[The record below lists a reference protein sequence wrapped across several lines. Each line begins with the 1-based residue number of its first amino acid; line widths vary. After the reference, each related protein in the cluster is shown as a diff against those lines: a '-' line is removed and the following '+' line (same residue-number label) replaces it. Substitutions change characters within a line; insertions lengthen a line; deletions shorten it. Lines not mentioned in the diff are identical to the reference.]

1 MKMAILKTLN
11 CAGKYTDVN
20 ARYDVIH
27 YIMQPYKTH
36 NKIIGGEK
44 VNMLNPALSM
54 ETTAELYNKNSRT
67 RLRHFTLSFH
77 KKENVSLQDIID
89 IATAICFYIVEKYE
103 VVYALHEDTSQLH
116 IHFVFNTISY
126 IDGYRYK
133 GNRQEYYELISAVK
147 GILHQYGILILK
159 EMRYIPNHHNPY
171 E

>member
-1 MKMAILKTLN
+1 MAILKILN
-11 CAGKYTDVN
+11 SAGKYTDEN

-27 YIMQPYKTH
+27 YIMQSYKTPD
-36 NKIIGGEK
+36 KIIGGAK
-44 VNMLNPALSM
+44 VDMRNPALSM
-54 ETTAELYNKNSRT
+54 ETTAESFNKNSRT

-77 KKENVSLQDIID
+77 QKENVSLQDIID
-89 IATAICFYIVEKYE
+89 IATDICFYIAKKYE

-133 GNRQEYYELISAVK
+133 GNRQEYYELINTVK
-147 GILHQYGILILK
+147 EILHQYGIHILK
-159 EMRYIPNHHNPY
+159 DVKYIPNPYNPY

>member
-1 MKMAILKTLN
+1 MAILKILN
-11 CAGKYTDVN
+11 SAGKYTDEN

-27 YIMQPYKTH
+27 YIMQSYKTPD
-36 NKIIGGEK
+36 NIIGGAK
-44 VNMLNPALSM
+44 VDMRNPALSM
-54 ETTAELYNKNSRT
+54 ETTAESFNKNSRT

-77 KKENVSLQDIID
+77 QNENVSLQDIID
-89 IATAICFYIVEKYE
+89 IATAICFYIVKKYE

-133 GNRQEYYELISAVK
+133 GNRQEYYELINTVK
-147 GILHQYGILILK
+147 EILHQYGIHILK
-159 EMRYIPNHHNPY
+159 DVQYIPNSYNPY

>member
-1 MKMAILKTLN
+1 MAILKILN
-11 CAGKYTDVN
+11 SAGKYTDEN

-27 YIMQPYKTH
+27 YIMQSYKTPD
-36 NKIIGGEK
+36 KIIGGAK
-44 VNMLNPALSM
+44 VDMRNPALSM
-54 ETTAELYNKNSRT
+54 ETTAESFNKNSRT

-77 KKENVSLQDIID
+77 QKENFSLQDIID
-89 IATAICFYIVEKYE
+89 IATAICFYIAKKYE

-133 GNRQEYYELISAVK
+133 GNRQEYYELINTVK
-147 GILHQYGILILK
+147 EILHQYGIHILK
-159 EMRYIPNHHNPY
+159 DVKYIPNPYNPY